1 MTTAATVG
9 ITGIDAS
16 YYLTKDLGKATAF
29 YTSLFGFE
37 PSMHVPDMVSEWTFG
52 RDGTTF
58 GLYQP
63 HDSADWHPSGGIL
76 FNVPDIKAARKAS
89 ETLGASFDDHEEE
102 TPMCFM
108 AFGTDPEGNT
118 FILHQPK

>member
-16 YYLTKDLGKATAF
+16 YYLTKDLGKSTAF
-29 YTSLFGFE
+29 YTSLFGME
-37 PSMHVPDMVSEWTFG
+37 PTMHVPDMVSEWTFSK
-52 RDGTTF
+52 DGTTF

-63 HDSADWHPSGGIL
+63 DDAANWHPGGGIL
-76 FNVPDIKAARKAS
+76 FNVPDIKAAKKAS
-89 ETLGASFDDHEEE
+89 ETLGAAFDDHEEE

-108 AFGTDPEGNT
+108 AFGTDPEGNN